1 MPRDYTQQA
10 RTHVRRRDRAVADN
24 AWIKSLLERVPT
36 GVLAVSLDG
45 QPFANSNLFVYD
57 EAEHAIILHTARE
70 GRLRAVAERN
80 PRACFSVHEMG
91 RLLPADE
98 ALEFS
103 VEYGGVSIFGR
114 LSIVKEEEKASRG
127 LQLLLDRYF
136 PHLKP
141 GEDYRPV
148 IPAELKRTS
157 VYKLAIE
164 EWVGKQKKVEE
175 DFPGAFQYPW
185 RRD

>member
-1 MPRDYTQQA
+1 MPRDYTQQL
-10 RTHVRRRDRAVADN
+10 RTQVRRRDRMMADDN
-24 AWIKSLLERVPT
+24 WIKAFLARVPM

-57 EAEHAIILHTARE
+57 EEQHAVILHTARE

-80 PRACFSVHEMG
+80 PRACFSVSEMG
-91 RLLPADE
+91 RLLPAAE

-103 VEYGGVSIFGR
+103 VEYGGVSIFGQ
-114 LSIVKEEEKASRG
+114 LSIVEEEAEASRG
-127 LQLLLDRYF
+127 LQMLLDRYF

-141 GEDYRPV
+141 GKDYRPV

-164 EWVGKQKKVEE
+164 EWIGKQKKVES
-175 DFPGAFQYPW
+175 DFPGAFEYPW
-185 RRD
+185 QP